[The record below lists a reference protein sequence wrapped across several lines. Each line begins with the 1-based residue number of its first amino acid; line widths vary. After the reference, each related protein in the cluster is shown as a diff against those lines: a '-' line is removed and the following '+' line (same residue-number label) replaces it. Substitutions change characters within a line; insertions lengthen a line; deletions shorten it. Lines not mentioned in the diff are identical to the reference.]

1 MGGDVFRLKKLL
13 GHKSMAMVNEYVN
26 MFDNDLQ
33 RDFNDFN
40 PLEKFTNAN
49 KTISMKK

>member
-26 MFDNDLQ
+26 MFDNDLKQ
-33 RDFNDFN
+33 DFNAFN
-40 PLEKFTNAN
+40 PLERFTRAN
-49 KTISMKK
+49 KTISMKR

>member
-1 MGGDVFRLKKLL
+1 
-13 GHKSMAMVNEYVN
+13 MAMVNEYVN

-40 PLEKFTNAN
+40 PLEKFTKAG
-49 KTISMKK
+49 KTISMRS